1 MICTLLSFLSF
12 IAKIMAGNQE
22 RTFIM
27 IKPDGV
33 QRGLVGDIIKRFEA
47 KGFKLVAMKFMWV
60 SKIRI
65 FLIFYF
71 CLGFELFSRCHMA
84 VRISI
89 AEFFVQRFYRM
100 KCKRFF
106 FWQFRTERFVFSN
119 ETFFL
124 KHLSFKCSCWF
135 VLEVIPNQTLF
146 FFPLHCSR
154 LFSHRKNY
162 WRSTMPICL
171 LAHSSPD

>member
-60 SKIRI
+60 SKIRN

-71 CLGFELFSRCHMA
+71 CLGSELFSRCHMA

-89 AEFFVQRFYRM
+89 AEFFVQRFYRI

-106 FWQFRTERFVFSN
+106 FDNFEWNDSCFRMRHF
-119 ETFFL
+119 
-124 KHLSFKCSCWF
+124 
-135 VLEVIPNQTLF
+135 
-146 FFPLHCSR
+146 
-154 LFSHRKNY
+154 FSH
-162 WRSTMPICL
+162 IF
-171 LAHSSPD
+171 HSNVPVDLY